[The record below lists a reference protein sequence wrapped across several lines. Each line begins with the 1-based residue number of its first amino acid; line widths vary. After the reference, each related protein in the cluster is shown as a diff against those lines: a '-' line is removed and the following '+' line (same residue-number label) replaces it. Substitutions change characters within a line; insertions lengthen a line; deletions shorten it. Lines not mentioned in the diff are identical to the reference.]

1 MIRQTTRAILSRIN
15 GQRAFQTV
23 AEISTYHRIQAST
36 GYRAAAQHAQE
47 KLQRW
52 GIASEVLSFPAREDV
67 IFGTYP
73 SFEEWDCRGAYCDM
87 VSPVYKRLADFD
99 AIPISVIQKSAPCDH
114 TKEPLELVML
124 DNGLDESGYRNV
136 DFKNKLVFVRG
147 NIDRVYHWLVEQRG
161 AAGLITDFVLQDE
174 HVRERHDQSD
184 TLRYTSF
191 WWKPNQKKAFG
202 FVISPREGDKLAA
215 LCEEMKAKKEKI
227 LIRCKVDSSIYPGH
241 IEDVMAFLPGKT
253 EEEILLVGH
262 LCHPRSSA
270 NDNASGSSCCME
282 AMLTLKQ
289 MLDEGV
295 LPPLQRGIRMLLV
308 PEFTGTYAYLDRI
321 GDKVKNIRAAFNL
334 DMVGGRQDHGYG
346 PITITDLP
354 LSTPSFVSDA
364 AGTVLDEIKRQVVG
378 MMPESYCPLWN
389 SHMTEYSG
397 GSDHVVLSDPK
408 TNVPCLMMGQW
419 PDKYYHTSTDTLDR
433 VDPYILSRSAA
444 LAAGYAYGLA
454 NLEPADVGDICN
466 TGLQRAGIYLTDLQ
480 TKMTRGTLDPRFYK
494 GRVQLY
500 TKWRL
505 DSIDT
510 YASWLDVDRSEL
522 EAEKAR
528 VTALVRAICGFDPLR
543 PVKTIVTRRQAEKYS
558 LVASRVKNVPVM
570 MNKLQNMFDEKTNAE
585 IDAFCARYMGVLGH
599 AVSLAVDYRI
609 DGRRTTAEI
618 ARDIAYEF
626 GVYVPEAIDAYVRML
641 IKLNYAQ
648 EVK

>member
-1 MIRQTTRAILSRIN
+1 
-15 GQRAFQTV
+15 
-23 AEISTYHRIQAST
+23 
-36 GYRAAAQHAQE
+36 
-47 KLQRW
+47 
-52 GIASEVLSFPAREDV
+52 
-67 IFGTYP
+67 
-73 SFEEWDCRGAYCDM
+73 
-87 VSPVYKRLADFD
+87 
-99 AIPISVIQKSAPCDH
+99 
-114 TKEPLELVML
+114 
-124 DNGLDESGYRNV
+124 
-136 DFKNKLVFVRG
+136 
-147 NIDRVYHWLVEQRG
+147 VEQRG

-321 GDKVKNIRAAFNL
+321 GDKVKNLRAAFNL

-466 TGLQRAGIYLTDLQ
+466 TGLQRAGVYLTDLQ

-510 YASWLDVDRSEL
+510 YSTWLDVDRSEL